1 MSPGSKGRNFESFFG
16 LMEIEPGQTYYTKR
30 TRQGSSGANQ
40 DGGAASAAD
49 NKSEKSDE
57 VLPAGGAVAASSQPA

>member
-30 TRQGSSGANQ
+30 SQKGTVTNP
-40 DGGAASAAD
+40 DGAASAAD

-57 VLPAGGAVAASSQPA
+57 AQAISEPV